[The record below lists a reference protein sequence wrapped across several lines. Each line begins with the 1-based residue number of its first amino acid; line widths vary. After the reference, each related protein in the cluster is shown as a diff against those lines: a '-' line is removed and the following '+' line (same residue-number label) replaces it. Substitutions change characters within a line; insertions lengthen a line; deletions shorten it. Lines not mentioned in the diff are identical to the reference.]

1 MDCKLIDKSTHF
13 LAIMKPQK
21 PDNSVDL
28 FRAQLSQMLNMSHPL
43 VRLCERMN
51 WAKLEDEI
59 DLMYS
64 DNAGQPPLPTRLLA
78 GLHYLK
84 YTFNESDES
93 VVERWIENPYWQYFC
108 GFEYL
113 QHELPLHP
121 TSLTRWR
128 NRVGDK
134 LEALLTQTVE
144 LAIETRA
151 MSVREF
157 DHVNVDTTVQEKA
170 VAFPTD
176 ARLYNRMREHLVLA
190 AERRGIKLRQSYRKV
205 GKKALIMQGRYS
217 HARQM
222 KRAAKQTR
230 KLKTYLGRVIRD
242 IERKASERD
251 DGLQALLDRANRL
264 HIQKRQDKH
273 KLYSAHAEEVECIAK
288 GKVHK
293 RYEFGNKASFITT
306 SKSNWVVGAQS
317 LQGNPYDGHTL
328 AGALAQVKAIT
339 GRAAKTAYCDQGYR
353 GHGVEGETTIKVVGR
368 LPKRA
373 TRTTRNWMK
382 RRAAIEPVIG
392 HLKSDHRLSRNYLK
406 GHAGDRAN
414 VLLAAAGYNLAKLL
428 AWFYCAW
435 IIEPLIRKRSRP
447 YPWGI
452 VKAAPATTPNVLFK
466 SSSIMP

>member
-1 MDCKLIDKSTHF
+1 
-13 LAIMKPQK
+13 MKPQK
-21 PDNSVDL
+21 PDNSADL
-28 FRAQLSQMLNMSHPL
+28 FRSQLSQMLNMSHPL
-43 VRLCERMN
+43 IRLSERMN
-51 WAKLEDEI
+51 WAKLEDDI
-59 DLMYS
+59 DVMYS
-64 DNAGQPPLPTRLLA
+64 NNAGQPPLPTRLLA

-93 VVERWIENPYWQYFC
+93 VIERWIENPYWQYFC

-144 LAIETRA
+144 LALETRA
-151 MSVREF
+151 MSAREL

-176 ARLYNRMREHLVLA
+176 ARLYQRMREHLVLA
-190 AERRGIKLRQSYRKV
+190 AESRGIKLRQSYRKV

-217 HARQM
+217 HARQS

-242 IERKASERD
+242 IERKALDKDEA
-251 DGLQALLDRANRL
+251 LQALLARANRL
-264 HIQKRQDKH
+264 YIQQRRDKN
-273 KLYSAHAEEVECIAK
+273 KLYSVHADEVECIAK

-293 RYEFGNKASFITT
+293 PYEFGNKASFVTT
-306 SKSNWVVGAQS
+306 SNSNWVVGAQS
-317 LQGNPYDGHTL
+317 LKGNPYDGHTL
-328 AGALAQVKAIT
+328 ESALAQVQIIA
-339 GRAAKTAYCDQGYR
+339 GRVAKTAYCDQGYR
-353 GHGVEGETTIKVVGR
+353 GHGVEGETTVKVVGR

-406 GHAGDRAN
+406 GDAGNTAN
-414 VLLAAAGYNLAKLL
+414 VLLAAAGYNIAKLL

-435 IIEPLIRKRSRP
+435 ITVVVKQKSRP
-447 YPWGI
+447 PHELSMAKTAY
-452 VKAAPATTPNVLFK
+452 ATTPNSLFK
-466 SSSIMP
+466 SSSVMMCC